1 MVSKSTRVTVVFHLP
16 TSTSPGR
23 DVFAVGCSPLTEA
36 CFSLRVLVNPARFRA
51 HSGWVRSRR
60 DLPAD
65 LRRELRELTPI
76 FAHSVPG
83 FLTATTSASSS
94 YADELTRVA
103 TTRTDEAAAE
113 VLAVLETWTSIHDR
127 HEQST
132 ARGAST
138 LEKPVRTKMPGP
150 ADELRVQWQKHP
162 QSALGRLVELLERY
176 WSVAFRSEWSRL
188 MPLLLAETRTCADRQ
203 HLGLE
208 FASRSGIQVD
218 DDSVIVGTACRL
230 IERVVPVGTQV
241 TLSPSSFLWPR
252 VSVESSPP
260 WPFAVFYPLPRNRQR
275 LRSST
280 ENDLLPSLRAL
291 ADGTRLLIVRLIIER
306 PRSTQELAELVA
318 MSEAAVSQHLRQ
330 LRAAGLVTTKRE
342 GHYVLYSIERRSLRR
357 VATALADLTPD
368 DVGTAH

>member
-1 MVSKSTRVTVVFHLP
+1 VTVVFHLP
-16 TSTSPGR
+16 ASTSSDS
-23 DVFAVGCSPLTEA
+23 DVFAVGCSPLAEA
-36 CFSLRVLVNPARFRA
+36 CFSLRVLVNPSRFPA
-51 HSGWVRSRR
+51 HPGWVRSCR
-60 DLPAD
+60 DLPTD

-76 FAHSVPG
+76 FAHAVPG

-103 TTRTDEAAAE
+103 TTRTDQARAE

-127 HEQST
+127 LENST
-132 ARGAST
+132 AGAAST
-138 LEKPVRTKMPGP
+138 LEKTVPTKLRGR
-150 ADELRVQWQKHP
+150 ADELRLQWQKHP
-162 QSALGRLVELLERY
+162 QTALDRLVALLERY
-176 WSVAFRSEWSRL
+176 WWVAFRSEWSRL

-203 HLGLE
+203 QLGLE
-208 FASRSGIQVD
+208 FASRSGID
-218 DDSVIVGTACRL
+218 LHDDSVIVGTTCRL

-275 LRSST
+275 LPSSG

-291 ADGTRLLIVRLIIER
+291 ADGTRLMIVRLIIER

-357 VATALADLTPD
+357 VATALADLSPD
-368 DVGTAH
+368 DAGTAH

>member
-1 MVSKSTRVTVVFHLP
+1 MFHLP
-16 TSTSPGR
+16 ASTSPGR
-23 DVFAVGCSPLTEA
+23 DVFAVGCSPLAEA

-51 HSGWVRSRR
+51 HSGWVRSCR
-60 DLPAD
+60 DLPTD
-65 LRRELRELTPI
+65 LRHELQGLTPI

-113 VLAVLETWTSIHDR
+113 VLAVLETWTSLRDR
-127 HEQST
+127 REQST
-132 ARGAST
+132 TTGAAST
-138 LEKPVRTKMPGP
+138 VERTLSTKLLRR
-150 ADELRVQWQKHP
+150 ADELRLQLQEHP
-162 QSALGRLVELLERY
+162 ESALERLVTLLERY

-203 HLGLE
+203 QLGLE
-208 FASRSGIQVD
+208 FASRSGIHLHS
-218 DDSVIVGTACRL
+218 DSVIVGTTCRL

-275 LRSST
+275 LRLSA
-280 ENDLLPSLRAL
+280 ENDLLPRLRAL
-291 ADGTRLLIVRLIIER
+291 ADSTRLMIVRLIIER

-357 VATALADLTPD
+357 LATALADLTAD
-368 DVGTAH
+368 DAGTTY

>member
-1 MVSKSTRVTVVFHLP
+1 MTVVFHLP
-16 TSTSPGR
+16 TSTPADR
-23 DVFAVGCSPLTEA
+23 DVFGVGCSPLAEA

-51 HSGWVRSRR
+51 HSGWVRRCR
-60 DLPAD
+60 DLPTD

-76 FAHSVPG
+76 FAHAVPG

-94 YADELTRVA
+94 YATELTRVA
-103 TTRTDEAAAE
+103 ATRTDEAGAE
-113 VLAVLETWTSIHDR
+113 VLAVLETWTSMHDR
-127 HEQST
+127 HEEST
-132 ARGAST
+132 ARATST
-138 LEKPVRTKMPGP
+138 VENTLRAKLRGR
-150 ADELRVQWQKHP
+150 ADELRGQWQKHP
-162 QSALGRLVELLERY
+162 QTALDRLVALLELY

-208 FASRSGIQVD
+208 FASRSGIHLH

-230 IERVVPVGTQV
+230 IERAVPAGTQV

-252 VSVESSPP
+252 VSVESSPA

-275 LRSST
+275 LRWSA
-280 ENDLLPSLRAL
+280 ENDLLPTLRAL

-368 DVGTAH
+368 DTRTGH

>member
-16 TSTSPGR
+16 ASTSPGR
-23 DVFAVGCSPLTEA
+23 EVFAVGCSPLAEA

-51 HSGWVRSRR
+51 HSGWVRSCR

-103 TTRTDEAAAE
+103 TTRTDQARAE
-113 VLAVLETWTSIHDR
+113 VLAVLETWTSLHDR
-127 HEQST
+127 REQST
-132 ARGAST
+132 TGAAST
-138 LEKPVRTKMPGP
+138 LERTVLTEMRGR
-150 ADELRVQWQKHP
+150 ADELRVRWQQHP
-162 QSALGRLVELLERY
+162 ESALGRLVAVLERY

-208 FASRSGIQVD
+208 FASRSGID
-218 DDSVIVGTACRL
+218 LHADSVIVGTACRL

-260 WPFAVFYPLPRNRQR
+260 WPLAVFYPLPRNRQR
-275 LRSST
+275 LPSSA

-291 ADGTRLLIVRLIIER
+291 ADSTRLLIVQLIIER

-330 LRAAGLVTTKRE
+330 MRAAGLVTTKRE

-357 VATALADLTPD
+357 VATALAALTRD
-368 DVGTAH
+368 DTGTAH